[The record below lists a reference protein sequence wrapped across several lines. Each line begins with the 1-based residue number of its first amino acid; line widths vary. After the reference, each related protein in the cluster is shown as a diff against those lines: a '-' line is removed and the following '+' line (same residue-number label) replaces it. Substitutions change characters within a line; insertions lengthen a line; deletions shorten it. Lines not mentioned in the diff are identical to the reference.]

1 MFMNP
6 APSARPDT
14 WRPHRAVLVLATIF
28 LLASTALMPRPAA
41 ATSAQE
47 IVDRAQIS
55 VQALYGDEDFKM
67 MRGLM
72 EQARAVIIVPELIKA
87 GFIVGGEGGEAIM
100 LVRQGDGWSL
110 PAFYFLAS
118 GSIGLQAGVQS
129 AEVLLLI
136 MSEEALAA
144 LRRNEVKLGG
154 EISIAVGPIGIGLE
168 ASTTANLDLDVYA
181 FTRARG
187 LFGGGAL
194 EGSLIRPRPSR
205 NDEFYGRPASVAD
218 IFAGRGVFNSGA
230 DAVRE
235 ALRLF
240 P

>member
-1 MFMNP
+1 MTFRSLSP
-6 APSARPDT
+6 ATYRHAL
-14 WRPHRAVLVLATIF
+14 AVLATAV
-28 LLASTALMPRPAA
+28 LLAAALLAPRPAL

-47 IVDRAQIS
+47 IVDRAQTT
-55 VQALYGDEDFKM
+55 VQSLHTDEDFVS
-67 MRGLM
+67 MRPLLDR
-72 EQARAVIIVPELIKA
+72 ARAVIIVPELVKA
-87 GFIVGGEGGEAIM
+87 GFIVGGEGGEAVM
-100 LVRQGDGWSL
+100 LVRQDGGWSL
-110 PAFYFLAS
+110 PAFYLIAS

-129 AEVLLLI
+129 AEVILLV

-154 EISIAVGPIGIGLE
+154 EVSVAVGPIGIGLE
-168 ASTTANLDLDVYA
+168 AATTANLDKDVYA

-205 NDEFYGRPASVAD
+205 NDEFYGQPTSVAD
-218 IFAGRGVFNSGA
+218 IFAGRGAFNAGA
-230 DAVRE
+230 DALRE